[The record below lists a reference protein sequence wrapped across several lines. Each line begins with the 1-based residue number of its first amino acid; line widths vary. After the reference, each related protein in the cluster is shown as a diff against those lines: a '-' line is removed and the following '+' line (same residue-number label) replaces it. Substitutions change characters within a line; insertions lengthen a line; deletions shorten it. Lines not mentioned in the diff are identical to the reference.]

1 MSWVHICASPHLDPL
16 DDSPSNVNIMRTQR
30 RKRIVR
36 DREQTDYLPIF
47 VLGLLAGA
55 VLIACILVRIKIAP
69 EQIQSLNMSYTDFI
83 TVMLT
88 AVTVV
93 ITILAIFIA
102 ILAIWGYSQ
111 FQKLT
116 ETASQNHLEK
126 MLIDSPFAK
135 RIEAVIIQHVS
146 EQLQQ
151 GQLRNLLAERVD
163 RIILNDASSRAEKDP
178 APPEE
183 KPFTD

>member
-1 MSWVHICASPHLDPL
+1 
-16 DDSPSNVNIMRTQR
+16 VNIIRTQH
-30 RKRIVR
+30 RKRIVPA
-36 DREQTDYLPIF
+36 REQTEYLPIF
-47 VLGLLAGA
+47 LLGLLAGA
-55 VLIACILVRIKIAP
+55 ILIACILASIKIAP

-88 AVTVV
+88 AVTVI
-93 ITILAIFIA
+93 ITIFAIFIA

-116 ETASQNHLEK
+116 ETASKNHLEK

-135 RIEAVIIQHVS
+135 RIEAVIIQHIS

-151 GQLRNLLAERVD
+151 GELRNLLAERID
-163 RIILNDASSRAEKDP
+163 RIILNDASTRAEKDP